1 MQKRIRLFE
10 YFGIRQR
17 LLLTYILLITIPMSV
32 LGIRY
37 FLTTKD
43 YVSNIIQQ
51 NLHETVMKNN
61 QIIDS
66 KLEQIK
72 EYSLGFVIDPN
83 LSELLSKTYD
93 LSNAYEMYR
102 LDQQITNILNKY
114 FLASPDVYSVR
125 LATHDYT
132 FGNGLLKDYT
142 PKHMFN
148 RTKLYSQALA
158 AEGKLTWVPT
168 YDFAEA
174 YHQPEMKNV
183 SIDYRHMFSAV
194 KLMNSGTLK
203 FKGLHGEIIKE
214 SPILVVNFN
223 DNFYDRILKNNIPI
237 KQMYYFIVTQE
248 GNIVS
253 HEDKTMLGTR
263 QSYPWLEQ
271 MFAKGSGEDIVDIDG
286 KQMMVLYDISK
297 ITGWASVYAVEKNF
311 LVQDAIAV
319 IKKNVFAAILVL
331 VLVFL
336 SISYLLSGMIA
347 RPIHSLIAAIKKM
360 ERGNFN
366 VEIPVEGSFEFV
378 HLIHKFNSM
387 NKTIQDLIEEN
398 YKVVIMKKEAE
409 IKALNL
415 QLNPHFMYNTLNII
429 NLKLIR
435 NGQDETSELITSL
448 SDMLKYSLNSN
459 DGLVPFAQDMKYT
472 QGYIHIMSKRFEGK
486 FEVDY
491 DMDPRLDH
499 YSVPKFMLQPLV
511 ENALIHGFKEMNQKG
526 KLSITGW
533 IESERRYFC
542 IEDNGIGM
550 SEEKLL
556 ELLDSNPSSIG
567 VHNVRNRIR
576 MIYGEEY
583 DIQIH
588 SALQQGTK
596 ITICLPI

>member
-1 MQKRIRLFE
+1 MRKRIRIFE
-10 YFGIRQR
+10 TFGIKQR
-17 LLLTYILLITIPMSV
+17 LLLTYMLLITIPMCV
-32 LGIRY
+32 LGVRY

-43 YVSNIIQQ
+43 YVSDIIQK

-83 LSELLSKTYD
+83 LSDLLSKTYD
-93 LSNAYEMYR
+93 LNNAYEMYQ

-114 FLASPDVYSVR
+114 FLASPDIYSVR

-132 FGNGLLKDYT
+132 FGNGLLKDYV
-142 PKHMFN
+142 PRHMFN
-148 RTKLYSQALA
+148 RTELYSQALA

-183 SIDYRHMFSAV
+183 SIDYKYMFSAV
-194 KLMNSGTLK
+194 KFMNSTTMK
-203 FKGLHGEIIKE
+203 FKGLNGTMIYEN
-214 SPILVVNFN
+214 PILIVNFT

-237 KQMYYFIVTQE
+237 KHMYYFIVTE
-248 GNIVS
+248 KGDVIS
-253 HEDKTMLGTR
+253 HEDKTMLGKR
-263 QSYPWLEQ
+263 QPYPWLGQ
-271 MFAKGSGEDIVDIDG
+271 IYAKGTGEDVVDIDG
-286 KQMMVLYDISK
+286 KKMMVLYDISK
-297 ITGWASVYAVEKNF
+297 ITGWASVYAVEEDF

-319 IKKNVFAAILVL
+319 IKKNLFPAIIVL
-331 VLVFL
+331 MLVFL
-336 SISYLLSGMIA
+336 YISYLVSGMIA
-347 RPIHSLIAAIKKM
+347 RPIHSLISAIKRM
-360 ERGNFN
+360 ERGNFD
-366 VEIPVEGSFEFV
+366 VEIPLEGSFEFV

-387 NKTIQDLIEEN
+387 NKTIQDLIKEN

-459 DGLVPFAQDMKYT
+459 DGLVLFSQDMEYT

-486 FEVDY
+486 VEVDY
-491 DMDPRLDH
+491 DIDSRLYH
-499 YSVPKFMLQPLV
+499 YSVPKFLLQPLV
-511 ENALIHGFKEMNQKG
+511 ENALIHGFKELNQKG
-526 KLSITGW
+526 RLTIKGW
-533 IESERRYFC
+533 IENETRYFC
-542 IEDNGIGM
+542 IEDNGVGM
-550 SEEKLL
+550 SAEKLG
-556 ELLDSNPSSIG
+556 EVLDPNPSSIG
-567 VHNVRNRIR
+567 MHNVRNRIR

-583 DIQIH
+583 DIHIH
-588 SALQQGTK
+588 SEQHVGTQ
-596 ITICLPI
+596 ITICLPL